1 MLLLS
6 RALHDQIKD
15 HNLIDPDRS
24 TDYLD
29 LICLFFILEAI
40 TSISIWSRKSHLHK
54 SSSPGPNQR
63 FRIRDFNLY
72 VTCRARYTKFLCC
85 ILKWS
90 PLIYESCKSYFKSI
104 LATFSIFIQ
113 IINHVYATNEP
124 EIRVELKI
132 KDKRLLSRNPQSAHD
147 FYLTTLC
154 IAQSPKGSN
163 KVKSINSILGSWWY
177 RGSSASF

>member
-1 MLLLS
+1 MLLLL
-6 RALHDQIKD
+6 RAQRDQIKD

-29 LICLFFILEAI
+29 LIWLFSILEPV
-40 TSISIWSRKSHLHK
+40 TYSLFRFESRKSHLHK

-90 PLIYESCKSYFKSI
+90 LWFTNHVNRFKSI
-104 LATFSIFIQ
+104 LFSFSIFIQ
-113 IINHVYATNEP
+113 FINHVYATNKP
-124 EIRVELKI
+124 KIRVELKI

-147 FYLTTLC
+147 FYLTSFLHC
-154 IAQSPKGSN
+154 
-163 KVKSINSILGSWWY
+163 SIT
-177 RGSSASF
+177 